1 MIQLNRFMKY
11 SCIGK
16 KSGLIVLISILLA
29 VDGLAQNN
37 LEYYLKAA
45 RENNPTVK
53 ENLALS
59 EKAGIQENI
68 IKAEYRKPKI
78 FLSGDIYYPPLIPNK
93 DDPNAI
99 GYDVAIT
106 DGGLYSGLLNILQPV
121 FNKTTN
127 ETLTQQAKIAGEA
140 GIDKAQ
146 VALHQLEKNVID
158 QYIVSYQSMNQIE
171 FVKILRE
178 QLIKQKLIIE
188 AFAARGIYKKSD
200 ILLIEIEIQNQSTE
214 INTLQDIYNR
224 NIYELN
230 ELCGITA
237 TPDVKL
243 SDPQILLVVDT
254 KQSQFLE
261 RFRLDSLQEVYNL
274 QVANLKYKPQFNLY
288 GNTGLQA
295 IELTG
300 IQRKFGVGMGIT
312 MAIPI
317 YDGHQKDYTKQQ
329 SDINLRVIDNYRQN
343 FIVQKSNRQQAILSE
358 LTLIEQKI
366 NIIRSKLN
374 NYEKLIELYKI
385 ELQTGELQIIN
396 FMNIIKSY
404 TIAQHDLAISET
416 NKMLIINNNNYYNW

>member
-1 MIQLNRFMKY
+1 MIQLIRFMKY

-16 KSGLIVLISILLA
+16 KSGLIALISILLA

-295 IELTG
+295 IELAG

-385 ELQTGELQIIN
+385 ELQNGELQIIN